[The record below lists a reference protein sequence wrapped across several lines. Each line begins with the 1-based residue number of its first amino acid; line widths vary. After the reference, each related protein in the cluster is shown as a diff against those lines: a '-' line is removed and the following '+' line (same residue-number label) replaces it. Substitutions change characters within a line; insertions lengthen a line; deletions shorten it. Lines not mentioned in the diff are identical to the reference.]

1 MDARAWTCCH
11 PSNLAE
17 GESWAHLSLIPSRSQ
32 PSLLNQSVTQPFCF
46 FSLSLFLSIEDSV
59 LPLRYEDGIDYR
71 QNRAEA
77 KRSLSIPFHHWTHLL
92 RHSLCTLTV
101 LFLRDEG
108 LKQTQCFVKTVFL
121 LFPSFFFSP
130 WAGSRTDTSQV
141 ESRFLLSS
149 LTSVHKHGCTYHT
162 KIPKE

>member
-1 MDARAWTCCH
+1 MLLRTGGSNGCESVDLLSSLKPGRGRELSSSLTH
-11 PSNLAE
+11 PVPLSTKPT
-17 GESWAHLSLIPSRSQ
+17 ESICYSTFL
-32 PSLLNQSVTQPFCF
+32 FF
-46 FSLSLFLSIEDSV
+46 FSVSLFLSIEDSV

-130 WAGSRTDTSQV
+130 
-141 ESRFLLSS
+141 
-149 LTSVHKHGCTYHT
+149 
-162 KIPKE
+162 